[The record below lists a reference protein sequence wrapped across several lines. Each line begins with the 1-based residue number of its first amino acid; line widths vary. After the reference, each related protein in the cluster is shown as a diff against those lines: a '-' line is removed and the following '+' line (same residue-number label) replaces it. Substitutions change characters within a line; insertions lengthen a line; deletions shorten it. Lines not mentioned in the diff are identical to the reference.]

1 VKNCNFKFLIICL
14 LNAVLFTSVHAQEN
28 SNSILWEIT
37 GNGLAKSS
45 YLFGIVNFMPEHEF
59 QVSESVKAALGK
71 CKVFVTKTPINRSS
85 RNEFSRAVRIPND
98 GWINDYLTDDE
109 LNQLRLLMLKDLE
122 VSENDYHFTYSR
134 LQPVILVT
142 ATTLLSLGE
151 NVVFVED
158 VLAKAAKKKRLKF
171 ISLNTIEEEITAFE
185 DFPIVDQ
192 VEALKYTVNN
202 FSEHLSDYNQLVRN
216 YRDDQNLE
224 LIHEEILKATNRSEK
239 FQHTYYHERNKDW
252 SQKIKEMMSEHP
264 AFIAVGAAH
273 LYGEEGL
280 VHLLQEEGYTLKPAK
295 AFD

>member
-1 VKNCNFKFLIICL
+1 M
-14 LNAVLFTSVHAQEN
+14 T
-28 SNSILWEIT
+28 
-37 GNGLAKSS
+37 KSS
-45 YLFGIVNFMPEHEF
+45 YLFGIINFMPENEF
-59 QVSESVKAALGK
+59 EVSQNIKATMGK

-85 RNEFSRAVRIPND
+85 RNEFSKAVRIPND

-109 LNQLRLLMLKDLE
+109 LNQLRLLMLKDLK

-158 VLAKAAKKKRLKF
+158 KLAKAAKKKRLKF

-185 DFPIVDQ
+185 DFPIADQ

-202 FSEHLSDYNQLVRN
+202 FSDHLSDYNQLVKH
-216 YRDDQNLE
+216 YRHDQDLE
-224 LIHEEILKATNRSEK
+224 KIHEEILKATNRSEK
-239 FQHTYYHERNKDW
+239 FQDTYYHKRNEDW
-252 SQKIKEMMSEHP
+252 SRKIMPIMSDNP
-264 AFIAVGAAH
+264 VFIAVGAAH
-273 LYGEEGL
+273 LYGENGL
-280 VHLLQEEGYTLKPAK
+280 IHLLIEEGYTLTPAQ